1 MTGFTRT
8 ADFEQFGDHRSLVL
22 RWQPS
27 SPVRAQAVFFPA
39 FGDEMNQ
46 SRRMVRLAAEAL
58 AMRGIESCVFDL
70 LGTGDSSADFSE
82 ASVSAWRADCR
93 HVLER
98 FVGRPGPPLVLIGCR
113 LGTALAVQAS
123 HELRS
128 PAAMLV
134 GWAPLLQGRQQLSGM
149 LRVDKMARMSRPES
163 AGEDPKACW
172 ADGRV
177 AILGGYPVSATLASE
192 LESLDAGAAP
202 RAARASLL
210 EVRAS
215 VDGIALQPSEAL
227 RRRADDWT
235 AQGTPT
241 DVRALSGPGF
251 WNVADLVDVPS
262 LIDATVVAVE
272 SALEPAHT
280 GTAS

>member
-1 MTGFTRT
+1 LPCAAAGRVAIGSAARPGTASGRRRLRAGLVGGGGIARGLSMTGFTRT

-82 ASVSAWRADCR
+82 ATVSAWRADCR

-113 LGTALAVQAS
+113 LGTALAVQA
-123 HELRS
+123 
-128 PAAMLV
+128 
-134 GWAPLLQGRQQLSGM
+134 
-149 LRVDKMARMSRPES
+149 
-163 AGEDPKACW
+163 
-172 ADGRV
+172 
-177 AILGGYPVSATLASE
+177 
-192 LESLDAGAAP
+192 
-202 RAARASLL
+202 
-210 EVRAS
+210 
-215 VDGIALQPSEAL
+215 
-227 RRRADDWT
+227 
-235 AQGTPT
+235 
-241 DVRALSGPGF
+241 
-251 WNVADLVDVPS
+251 
-262 LIDATVVAVE
+262 
-272 SALEPAHT
+272 
-280 GTAS
+280 